1 MDEEEV
7 AKDAPVSAVDI
18 KLDETIFNN
27 LEQNM
32 VEFIETVKEKEI
44 TETERSE
51 KLDELIEIMIE
62 NEVAAS
68 EKALLEE
75 QAEIEA
81 KELAEAESLIVE
93 EIDPDAV
100 DLATLYKLLQEK
112 KKEDAEAFS
121 SFEYLTCIPK
131 EETEVLEE
139 TEELE
144 EVLTLCNHLELN
156 NEKLDVLIGQNQLI
170 SIYGLAVIPSVFIVF
185 IFYKIMKW
193 FT

>member
-1 MDEEEV
+1 MDEETVE
-7 AKDAPVSAVDI
+7 KDIPNPVVDV
-18 KLDETIFNN
+18 KLDDSIFNN

-32 VEFIETVKEKEI
+32 AEFIETVKEKEVI
-44 TETERSE
+44 ETERSE
-51 KLDELIEIMIE
+51 KLDELIEKMIE

-121 SFEYLTCIPK
+121 SFEYLTCITE
-131 EETEVLEE
+131 EETENLEE
-139 TEELE
+139 TEEVE